1 MYFEMEYK
9 YPKERYI
16 QILAKDYYKGYE
28 FFVVSYG
35 THPCAY
41 VSIPEGKPYHEA
53 KSWDDVNIICHG
65 GCTYASTDKEF
76 EHIATCTEENTTVI
90 GWDYGHYNDFSGR
103 YLSDFSTTLFETKR
117 WTTKEMITE
126 CKEVIEQL
134 HFLEHPELIYE

>member
-9 YPKERYI
+9 YTKERFI
-16 QILAKDYYKGYE
+16 QVLARDYYKGYE

-53 KSWDDVNIICHG
+53 KSWDDIVDIDCHG
-65 GCTYASTDKEF
+65 GCTYVENDENFKC
-76 EHIATCTEENTTVI
+76 IAECTEENTTVI
-90 GWDYGHYNDFSGR
+90 GWDYGHYNDFSGID
-103 YLSDFSTTLFETKR
+103 LFPIPFETKK
-117 WTTKEMITE
+117 WTTKEMVAE

-134 HFLEHPELIYE
+134 YFLEHPELYYK